1 MTLEPKPTIMDFERV
16 FADFKIMMERQLM
29 KRKLMM
35 LRQDTKEIF
44 GATENHNGH
53 AASTVQGDA
62 IPLEDR
68 KSK

>member
-1 MTLEPKPTIMDFERV
+1 MDFERV
-16 FADFKIMMERQLM
+16 FADFKNMMERQLM

-44 GATENHNGH
+44 GATTTESYGYGNGNGNR
-53 AASTVQGDA
+53 ASTVQGDA

-68 KSK
+68 KTK